1 MKAKICMTMALASV
15 CTMGAAQT
23 QRAIDD
29 IDKEIARLERSDEL
43 QTRRAD
49 NANAF
54 FNAKLYNQ
62 QKAGN
67 RQAPHIQ
74 DCKTLYFKYL
84 YEVGDTAAAPL
95 LPKCIGRLE
104 RALKRNAGLASQAL
118 IHDADP
124 SGISSREIDGLTYAY
139 SDSIGG
145 VTAYSYPLD
154 NLCNYATMTFCGND
168 SVRTNYMFAWKPQ
181 LFTDME
187 SRRVCTIDGYIA
199 KLTGKDWQ
207 ANSYID
213 FNESG
218 SEQKVYDVDETERI
232 DTMTGDIAVSQVKML
247 AEKFRKSMAKG
258 NYKQCD
264 AIAFVMRRL
273 AEKFD
278 GTLTTEQYDSIKR
291 NIWSMEETGN
301 SQRNKALMRTVSAFR
316 RKTEQ
321 KTEKPYRSQSSDLAM
336 STRSRLGKRL
346 CPPEEFMVVSEFM
359 GYPQM
364 CNDEPTIAV
373 RIIGTAADEDSKI
386 FVGGLAPDKTFAVPT
401 DKRGV
406 RFCKDRV
413 RNSLICITDGSNT
426 YYAFADT
433 VTINVDMRRGIT
445 SASETNMKLMAVQD
459 SLKAFD
465 TEAIKYSTTIDGR
478 LTVTDSA
485 GFARLMRRLD
495 NYVMATIKANSD
507 NAVHLFLLYNY
518 YFRMSQDELALYVDS
533 TGRYAS
539 NLLMQPAAKYFNDN
553 EKLKPGT
560 KLADTE
566 CWDTDGN
573 KRNTAEFR
581 GDGYTLLYLYYP
593 QNRDGRRGAEI
604 VRQLYDR
611 YGGKGL
617 DIVCHAFTFGFNG
630 DLWRWYIRRNGMEHL
645 TNIFGG
651 NFAALNHVN
660 AMPTAI
666 ILDNKG
672 RIVDSCHY
680 GPGMVEKVNR
690 IMENRPTAQRP

>member
-1 MKAKICMTMALASV
+1 MKAKICMTMALAAV
-15 CTMGAAQT
+15 CTMGTAQT

-29 IDKEIARLERSDEL
+29 IDKEIARLEHSDEL

-67 RQAPHIQ
+67 RQAPHLQ

-95 LPKCIGRLE
+95 LPKCIVRLE
-104 RALKRNAGLASQAL
+104 RALKQNAILASQAL
-118 IHDADP
+118 THDADP

-187 SRRVCTIDGYIA
+187 SRRFCTIDGYIA

-291 NIWSMEETGN
+291 NVWSMEETGN

-316 RKTEQ
+316 KKTEQ
-321 KTEKPYRSQSSDLAM
+321 KRRSHTGRKALTSQCPRAQGLAKGYARWKSLWLSPSSWDTRRCAMMNQQSS
-336 STRSRLGKRL
+336 
-346 CPPEEFMVVSEFM
+346 SE
-359 GYPQM
+359 
-364 CNDEPTIAV
+364 
-373 RIIGTAADEDSKI
+373 S
-386 FVGGLAPDKTFAVPT
+386 
-401 DKRGV
+401 
-406 RFCKDRV
+406 
-413 RNSLICITDGSNT
+413 
-426 YYAFADT
+426 
-433 VTINVDMRRGIT
+433 
-445 SASETNMKLMAVQD
+445 SEL
-459 SLKAFD
+459 
-465 TEAIKYSTTIDGR
+465 
-478 LTVTDSA
+478 
-485 GFARLMRRLD
+485 RLMR
-495 NYVMATIKANSD
+495 T
-507 NAVHLFLLYNY
+507 
-518 YFRMSQDELALYVDS
+518 Q
-533 TGRYAS
+533 RYS
-539 NLLMQPAAKYFNDN
+539 
-553 EKLKPGT
+553 
-560 KLADTE
+560 LADWHPTRLSP
-566 CWDTDGN
+566 CQ
-573 KRNTAEFR
+573 
-581 GDGYTLLYLYYP
+581 P
-593 QNRDGRRGAEI
+593 I
-604 VRQLYDR
+604 S
-611 YGGKGL
+611 GGSVSARTG
-617 DIVCHAFTFGFNG
+617 
-630 DLWRWYIRRNGMEHL
+630 
-645 TNIFGG
+645 
-651 NFAALNHVN
+651 
-660 AMPTAI
+660 
-666 ILDNKG
+666 
-672 RIVDSCHY
+672 
-680 GPGMVEKVNR
+680 
-690 IMENRPTAQRP
+690 

>member
-1 MKAKICMTMALASV
+1 MKAKICMTMALAAV

-67 RQAPHIQ
+67 RKAPHIQ

-104 RALKRNAGLASQAL
+104 RAMKRNAGLASQAL
-118 IHDADP
+118 THDADP
-124 SGISSREIDGLTYAY
+124 SGINSREIDGLTYAY

-154 NLCNYATMTFCGND
+154 NLCNYATMTFCGSD

-187 SRRVCTIDGYIA
+187 SRRFCTIDGYIA

-291 NIWSMEETGN
+291 NVWSMEETGN
-301 SQRNKALMRTVSAFR
+301 SQRDKALMRTVSAFR

-401 DKRGV
+401 DKRGF

-413 RNSLICITDGSNT
+413 RNSLVCITDGSNT
-426 YYAFADT
+426 
-433 VTINVDMRRGIT
+433 
-445 SASETNMKLMAVQD
+445 
-459 SLKAFD
+459 
-465 TEAIKYSTTIDGR
+465 
-478 LTVTDSA
+478 
-485 GFARLMRRLD
+485 
-495 NYVMATIKANSD
+495 
-507 NAVHLFLLYNY
+507 
-518 YFRMSQDELALYVDS
+518 
-533 TGRYAS
+533 
-539 NLLMQPAAKYFNDN
+539 
-553 EKLKPGT
+553 
-560 KLADTE
+560 
-566 CWDTDGN
+566 
-573 KRNTAEFR
+573 
-581 GDGYTLLYLYYP
+581 
-593 QNRDGRRGAEI
+593 
-604 VRQLYDR
+604 
-611 YGGKGL
+611 
-617 DIVCHAFTFGFNG
+617 
-630 DLWRWYIRRNGMEHL
+630 
-645 TNIFGG
+645 
-651 NFAALNHVN
+651 
-660 AMPTAI
+660 
-666 ILDNKG
+666 
-672 RIVDSCHY
+672 
-680 GPGMVEKVNR
+680 
-690 IMENRPTAQRP
+690 